1 MSDFLLS
8 WGWHLAGGLAQRVP
22 LRLAYA
28 VANFLGDLAYVF
40 WRSKREIAK
49 HNLAGVLR
57 REPDEL
63 TVARTARQ
71 SFREYAKY
79 VVEIMRLPL
88 LSDAEIGALVEVQGT
103 ANFTR
108 ALAHGKGVIFVS
120 AHFGNFELGG
130 IHVADAIA
138 PMTVLADDI
147 RMKRIFETLL
157 GHRSRRGVHLVT
169 EGMARAALGALRRN
183 ELVGLMMDLG
193 PRAQAFDTVKATFC
207 GRDTVFP
214 AVAAQLAR
222 VSGAPIVVGCVVRRS
237 GQRFLGIANEPI
249 FVERTKEALG
259 DVQRATQRIVSDIER
274 FVTSWPEQWYIFRPM
289 WPREAREHAS
299 PA

>member
-1 MSDFLLS
+1 MVDLLLYWVWRS
-8 WGWHLAGGLAQRVP
+8 ASGVAQRVP
-22 LRLAYA
+22 LRLAYTVAA
-28 VANFLGDLAYVF
+28 VLGDLAYVL

-57 REPDEL
+57 RAPDER
-63 TVARTARQ
+63 TVAQTARQ

-79 VVEIMRLPL
+79 IVEIMRLPRV
-88 LSDAEIGALVEVQGT
+88 SDAEIERLVEVRGT
-103 ANFTR
+103 DHFER
-108 ALAHGKGVIFVS
+108 ALAHGRGVIFVS

-130 IHVADAIA
+130 VRVADSIA
-138 PMTVLADDI
+138 PMTVLADNI
-147 RMKRIFETLL
+147 RMKRIFETLS
-157 GHRSRRGVHLVT
+157 GHRKKRGVHLVT
-169 EGMARAALGALRRN
+169 EGMARAALSALRRN

-193 PRAQAFDTVKATFC
+193 PRAQAFDTVRATFC

-237 GQRFLGIANEPI
+237 GQPFLGIANEPI
-249 FVERTKEALG
+249 FVERTKEALA
-259 DVQRATQRIVSDIER
+259 DVQRGTQRIAADIER

-289 WPREAREHAS
+289 WPREPEVAA